1 MRQPLYIKSAVAIS
15 AQESFER
22 EKFLQPLLTSG
33 TGKLFAQDA
42 PYAQYISPVAIRR
55 MSRQMKMTISC
66 AMEALVR
73 AGVATPD
80 AIITGTGRGGV
91 TDMEHFVKDM
101 ILLNE
106 GAMNPTAFIQST
118 YNSAS
123 GWIAMQAKC
132 TGYNQTYVH
141 RGCSFELAVQDAQML
156 AGESELP
163 INLLVGCFDELT
175 EDYYHIRQKRGYW
188 KIPAI
193 SSESLYQH
201 EDVAGTIAGEGASFF
216 VLSNQPEE
224 QQNCLRQLKI
234 IYQANAEKITQAIME
249 VAIEEAIG
257 LDAIDLILLG
267 DNGDPRQQHLY
278 AHLDILFPKTR
289 MERFKHL
296 CGEFDTATGFGTW
309 YADWILHQKQ
319 ADGKQP
325 KNLLLINHYI
335 LGSATVMF
343 ITAPE
348 TT

>member
-1 MRQPLYIKSAVAIS
+1 MKQPLYIKSAVAIS
-15 AQESFER
+15 AQESFET
-22 EKFLQPLLTSG
+22 EKFLQPLLTSK

-42 PYAQYISPVAIRR
+42 PYAQYIAPVAIRR

-66 AMEALVR
+66 ALEALVR
-73 AGVATPD
+73 AGIATPD

-101 ILLNE
+101 ILMNE

-156 AGESELP
+156 ARESALP
-163 INLLVGCFDELT
+163 INLLIGCFDELT

-188 KIPAI
+188 KLPAI
-193 SSESLYQH
+193 SSETLYQH
-201 EDVAGTIAGEGASFF
+201 DDQPGTIAGEGASFF
-216 VLSNQPEE
+216 VLSNEPDE
-224 QQNCLRQLKI
+224 QLNCLRQLKI
-234 IYQANAEKITQAIME
+234 IYQANAEKINQAIRE
-249 VAIEEAIG
+249 VTIEEAIS
-257 LDAIDLILLG
+257 LEAIDLILLG

-278 AHLDILFPKTR
+278 AKLSDLFPQTR

-296 CGEFDTATGFGTW
+296 CGEYDTATGFGTW
-309 YADWILHQKQ
+309 YADWLLRHSQ
-319 ADGKQP
+319 ADKKP
-325 KNLLLINHYI
+325 PRNLLLINHYI
-335 LGSATVMF
+335 LGSATVIF

-348 TT
+348 KA